1 MKRWFLNRY
10 TKQVIQYL
18 LLLVMVLY
26 LISGFGITEFR
37 IVESLSFGVFSKNV
51 AFVLHNNL
59 LIPML
64 ILLILHIVLG
74 YLSRKFRTFKVSQN
88 N

>member
-10 TKQVIQYL
+10 TRQVIQYT
-18 LLLVMVLY
+18 LLLVLALY

-37 IVESLSFGVFSKNV
+37 IVEFLSFGVFSKNV
-51 AFVLHNNL
+51 AFILHNSL

-64 ILLILHIVLG
+64 ILLILHIVQG
-74 YLSRKFRTFKVSQN
+74 YLSRKLRTSKVS
-88 N
+88 